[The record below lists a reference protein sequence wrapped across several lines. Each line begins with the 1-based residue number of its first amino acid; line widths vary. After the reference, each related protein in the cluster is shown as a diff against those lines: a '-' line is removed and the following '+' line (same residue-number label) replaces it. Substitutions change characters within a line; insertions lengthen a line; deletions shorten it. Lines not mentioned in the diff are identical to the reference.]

1 MEWAGDQ
8 VAGATFRARLAGEA
22 VLEQSTGRC
31 SPSSIRLSYFRLAPV
46 TGRGGVSP

>member
-22 VLEQSTGRC
+22 FLEQSTGEVLRFC
-31 SPSSIRLSYFRLAPV
+31 
-46 TGRGGVSP
+46 